1 MTAESLTLV
10 VLALIGASIGSF
22 LNVCIYR
29 LPRRESLVWP
39 ASHCT
44 SCGRTLAWYENV
56 PIVGWLALRWPLP
69 HVRRAHLDRLSDRRG
84 GDRMDVR
91 DAGT

>member
-1 MTAESLTLV
+1 MTTETITLV

-44 SCGRTLAWYENV
+44 SCGRTLSWYENM
-56 PIVGWLALRWPLP
+56 PIIGWLVLRG
-69 HVRRAHLDRLSDRRG
+69 RCRTCGERIETG
-84 GDRMDVR
+84 E
-91 DAGT
+91 